1 MSWRC
6 VCFQVH
12 LELISLCLSG
22 SWEVDQKHIRF
33 SGLRLDSG
41 WHAAG
46 LDDGAGDG
54 LLDPILYGVDLQ
66 SLWSSTTSRC
76 GWRPAWTSC
85 VLDQKPSLERY
96 INASAELFQRWQRV
110 LATPCCSRWRQGW
123 PTHLWGATWLIN
135 TRTGPSSTST
145 ISGAAAHGLLP
156 RDDPDLAD
164 SATLAVDPPGST
176 TLSVGT
182 AFDMGR
188 DDTKLV
194 FPVPKQQVK
203 LWFGFSPT
211 ATEESRSLSACRR
224 GLSGKYRV
232 PFFGCNSHYGCFRG
246 KVL

>member
-1 MSWRC
+1 M
-6 VCFQVH
+6 
-12 LELISLCLSG
+12 
-22 SWEVDQKHIRF
+22 
-33 SGLRLDSG
+33 
-41 WHAAG
+41 
-46 LDDGAGDG
+46 
-54 LLDPILYGVDLQ
+54 
-66 SLWSSTTSRC
+66 
-76 GWRPAWTSC
+76 
-85 VLDQKPSLERY
+85 
-96 INASAELFQRWQRV
+96 
-110 LATPCCSRWRQGW
+110 
-123 PTHLWGATWLIN
+123 IN